1 MRFSSPLFGVIK
13 GAAALLVL
21 LLAGTAGYLLIEGWP
36 FLDALFMT
44 VITISTVG
52 YNEVYPLSP
61 AGEAF
66 SIVLILISVGAVFY
80 ILTNVVR
87 YFLEGEF
94 RIRMGRQRMEAK
106 ISKLSNHF
114 ILCGYGRVGQEIA
127 HALSQEE
134 VEFVIIE
141 LNETGYIKALENDY
155 LAINAD
161 ATINEVLEKAKI
173 PAARGLIAAIGD
185 DAENTYAVLAA
196 HGLNPSLPIIAR
208 ASSKEAMNRLILA
221 GAKHVI
227 SPPVIGGQ
235 RMARLAVRPTTVQF
249 METVFSNQQETLL
262 IEEIEIEEESSL
274 VGLTIEQVEDRF
286 PRAKVLAQK
295 KHDGTV
301 IIDPHSET
309 IVETADV
316 ITVFGPYEQLQNM
329 EGCCQSIS
337 GRRGTMKGK

>member
-1 MRFSSPLFGVIK
+1 MRFSSPLFGVFK
-13 GAAALLVL
+13 GAIALLVI
-21 LLAGTAGYLLIEGWP
+21 LLAGTSGYVLIEGWA

-52 YNEVYPLSP
+52 YNEVHPLSH

-66 SIVLILISVGAVFY
+66 SIALILISVGAVFY

-94 RIRMGRQRMEAK
+94 RIRVGRQRMEAK
-106 ISKLSNHF
+106 IRKLNNHF

-134 VEFVIIE
+134 VQFVIIE
-141 LNETGYIKALENDY
+141 LNEAGYRKAVENDY
-155 LAINAD
+155 LAVNAD
-161 ATINEVLEKAKI
+161 ATLNEVLDEVNI
-173 PAARGLIAAIGD
+173 SAARGLIAAIGD

-208 ASSKEAMNRLILA
+208 ASNKEAMNRLILA

-262 IEEIEIEEESSL
+262 IEEIEIEKESSL
-274 VGLTIEQVEDRF
+274 VELTVEQIENRF

-301 IIDPHSET
+301 IVDPHSEA
-309 IVETADV
+309 IVEAADV
-316 ITVFGPYEQLQNM
+316 LTIFGPYEQLQNM
-329 EGCCQSIS
+329 EGCCRSVS
-337 GRRGTMKGK
+337 GRRGTVKDK